1 MIIGLTGQTGA
12 GKSTVSQ
19 ILRDQGA
26 AIVDA
31 DQVARQVVG
40 CGSGCLAEIALE
52 FGIGVLQADGTLNRR
67 KLGDIVFHDKQKLR
81 RLNQITF
88 PYITREIQ
96 ETIDR
101 HKREGTQWSILDAP
115 TLFESGSNKMCDK
128 VISVIASPELR
139 RNRIMIRDNITEEQ
153 ADSRIASQHEDEFYT
168 QRSDYVLENSGD
180 MAALRVQLLELLDKL
195 EREDG

>member
-101 HKREGTQWSILDAP
+101 HKREGTQWIILDAP

-168 QRSDYVLENSGD
+168 QQSDYVLENSGD

>member
-101 HKREGTQWSILDAP
+101 HKREGTQWVILDAP

-168 QRSDYVLENSGD
+168 QQSDYVLENSGD

>member
-1 MIIGLTGQTGA
+1 MVIGLTGQTGA
-12 GKSTVSQ
+12 GKSTVCG

-31 DQVARQVVG
+31 DQVARDVVG

-67 KLGDIVFHDKQKLR
+67 KLGDMVFTDKQKLR

-101 HKREGTQWSILDAP
+101 HKKAEARWIILDAP

-139 RNRIMIRDNITEEQ
+139 RNRIMLRDNITEEQ
-153 ADSRIASQHEDEFYT
+153 ADSRIQSQHEDAFYT
-168 QRSDYVLENSGD
+168 EKSDYVLENSGD
-180 MAALRVQLLELLDKL
+180 MAALRVQLLEMLDKL
-195 EREDG
+195 ERENG

>member
-31 DQVARQVVG
+31 DQVARQGVG

-101 HKREGTQWSILDAP
+101 HKREGTQWIILDAP

-168 QRSDYVLENSGD
+168 QQSDYVLENSGD

>member
-101 HKREGTQWSILDAP
+101 HKREGTQWIILDAP
-115 TLFESGSNKMCDK
+115 SLFESGSNKMCDK

-168 QRSDYVLENSGD
+168 QQSDYVLENSGD

>member
-101 HKREGTQWSILDAP
+101 HKREGTQWIILDAP

>member
-12 GKSTVSQ
+12 GKSTVTQ

-101 HKREGTQWSILDAP
+101 HKREGTQWIILDAP

-168 QRSDYVLENSGD
+168 QQSDYVLENSGD